1 MKAYRRG
8 KRGQALV
15 EFALVFPI
23 FLLAMFGL
31 FDIGRAVFAYN
42 EITNAAREGTRMA
55 IVNQDVPTIEARM
68 AAQMPGT
75 ALSGSCVYFVEPS
88 TPFPNCDEG
97 TTTPTDPC
105 PIVPDVGC
113 IVHIEAWTDYAPI
126 TPIISNFLGP
136 MTLTANSEASIEFV
150 CPNPDIPEWDDPD
163 ECPKQNQ

>member
-1 MKAYRRG
+1 MKAYRRR

-75 ALSGSCVYFVEPS
+75 VLSGRRVFSLSHPP
-88 TPFPNCDEG
+88 PFPSATRAPLPQRTRARSSRTWAASCTSKRG
-97 TTTPTDPC
+97 RTTRRSHPSSATF
-105 PIVPDVGC
+105 
-113 IVHIEAWTDYAPI
+113 
-126 TPIISNFLGP
+126 SGP

-150 CPNPDIPEWDDPD
+150 CPNPDIPEWDDPA